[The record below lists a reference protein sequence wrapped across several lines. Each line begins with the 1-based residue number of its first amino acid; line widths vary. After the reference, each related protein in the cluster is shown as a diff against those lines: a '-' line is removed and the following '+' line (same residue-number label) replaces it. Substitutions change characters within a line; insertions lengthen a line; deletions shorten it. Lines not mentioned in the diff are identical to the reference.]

1 MCLLIFCDLS
11 CVSSCLLSF
20 RFWSSSMVSCSF
32 FFYIRF
38 YVNFPCCPSI
48 VCFFFSSGRR
58 HTRCALVTGVQTC
71 ALPIYRS
78 DRGGRA
84 GFRAR
89 LLHAQRSLSCDQGRC
104 SRAQAFPRRSRLA
117 KSGESSTRRVAQPYP
132 PDRGRW
138 CDDGHHGR
146 LSCRRSG
153 RLWAGVIALPSRAK
167 CGTSKQA
174 GQRIRSGHWQQHH
187 TDERKMTPPIRIGII
202 GYGKIA
208 RDQHIPAIQ
217 ASQDFQ
223 LAAISDPK
231 PSDDA
236 ETAFFQDYADML
248 AAQIVYAVAIC
259 TPPAPRHG
267 IALAC
272 LETGYPRLLEKP
284 PTVTLG
290 EMAGL
295 AQTASRCSKTLFTT
309 WHAQSNTAVEE
320 ARVRIAQDG
329 LSRARITW
337 IEDVRKRSEERRVGK
352 ECVSTCRSRWS
363 PDPKKKKQHQQP

>member
-1 MCLLIFCDLS
+1 
-11 CVSSCLLSF
+11 
-20 RFWSSSMVSCSF
+20 
-32 FFYIRF
+32 
-38 YVNFPCCPSI
+38 
-48 VCFFFSSGRR
+48 
-58 HTRCALVTGVQTC
+58 
-71 ALPIYRS
+71 
-78 DRGGRA
+78 
-84 GFRAR
+84 
-89 LLHAQRSLSCDQGRC
+89 
-104 SRAQAFPRRSRLA
+104 
-117 KSGESSTRRVAQPYP
+117 
-132 PDRGRW
+132 
-138 CDDGHHGR
+138 
-146 LSCRRSG
+146 
-153 RLWAGVIALPSRAK
+153 
-167 CGTSKQA
+167 
-174 GQRIRSGHWQQHH
+174 
-187 TDERKMTPPIRIGII
+187 MTPPIRIGII

-236 ETAFFQDYADML
+236 EAPFFQDYADML
-248 AAQIVYAVAIC
+248 AAQIVDAVAIC

-272 LETGYPRLLEKP
+272 LETGYPLLLEKP

-309 WHAQSNTAVEE
+309 WHAQYNTAVEE

-337 IEDVRKRSEERRVGK
+337 IEDVRKWHPGQDWIWKPGGFGVFDPGINALSLASLLFPGPLTVSKAELDYPSNSDTPIAAILSLMTTDHVPIEVILNWRTEGEERW
-352 ECVSTCRSRWS
+352 EIDIVSRTGSNLKLQKGGSELKIDGSPVVQHGIGEYPAIYQRFAHLLRSGQSHVDVEPLRLVA
-363 PDPKKKKQHQQP
+363 DAFLLQHRRTSEAFQG